1 MNSKDSSPLMTN
13 DADTERALDTRQFA
27 RRVDRAMG
35 RFGGRGRGRGGGR
48 GSRNDGPTLPRGMR
62 DELEVA
68 ASEKR
73 SSGFEESDLGEK
85 RGPGGARGDGGRGGR
100 GGRGGKG
107 TVLDRKQQRKL
118 AKEREKAQRQQ
129 WGERKARVKAR
140 DGGGGGGAG
149 DGRKTRDDAK
159 RGADVRKR
167 GRVDDHEDS
176 RVSGKR
182 AKKSVFSASDGETRA
197 PSSSRKTSSDDAG
210 ERKKEPK
217 RAKSADVSGDAS
229 RLAPKRLAPRM
240 SPALLE
246 AYKRDEAE
254 QKRLLKRLKG
264 RQKGPDDGLGGFFE
278 SLPGLELLAED
289 ADAPERIRET
299 ALPGAVS
306 RTRPK
311 VTLDS
316 DEEIDSDEDD
326 DPFGM
331 GTNADDDPD
340 DDDPDDDDPDDD
352 DPDDDE
358 PSDDGVWAAS
368 RRRLGGAGG
377 SGNAYVPP
385 ALRAAM
391 AKGFSIDAKETAS
404 NADAR
409 AAADADSA
417 RRRVRG
423 LMNRMGEANVFSIV
437 SGVAALA
444 SSLPR
449 RAVGDAATEE
459 ALKALVDGP
468 RASSQYAAVIATF
481 VAGIAGALG
490 PEAGARFGAALARKL
505 DEARGIEGEARD
517 GSGSIREPSKPSNA
531 EVNARAASNLCAVL
545 ARLFVCGLFP
555 SDVVWGFLTD
565 ATSRLSELD
574 ATLTL
579 GVLRVAGPRTRAE
592 DPIGMKRFVE
602 TLRERVANAN
612 ANANAR
618 SDMTRHANHA
628 NTDNETNGGS
638 IGVMSR
644 RARLML
650 QMVVDLKNNKRAV
663 GADAGGAGG
672 REGEDQWGFPMALSR
687 ALKADAGVGDASIA
701 LRTLTYDKLRKDK
714 ASLRGQWW
722 LPEAAGTE
730 AWFAAREASRAAE
743 RGASEAA
750 ESAAAR
756 EAGEGAALLRK
767 ARAMRMNT
775 ESRRAVFC
783 VVMGAEDFADALDGL
798 ARLPLAEAQRREIPR
813 VLLEC
818 CLNETAYNPYY
829 ETLATKLCERS
840 PKTHRLALQL
850 SVWDHVRQV
859 APSVAEGRDD
869 DANGFGEGFARPEKE
884 HEKEPSGSARRVA
897 HLARFVAGALVSGAL
912 APTAL
917 KVVDFGGSEIDGA
930 GSSPRARLFRRLLL
944 QALLSCPNAKKEKA
958 LVVFQTLAQKGL
970 GRGGEAGATR
980 AALERALADEAFVTH
995 GLSFAKEDTE
1005 KRDSAASVREA
1016 ARQAGRI
1023 LRGEL
1028 A

>member
-1 MNSKDSSPLMTN
+1 M
-13 DADTERALDTRQFA
+13 
-27 RRVDRAMG
+27 
-35 RFGGRGRGRGGGR
+35 
-48 GSRNDGPTLPRGMR
+48 
-62 DELEVA
+62 
-68 ASEKR
+68 
-73 SSGFEESDLGEK
+73 
-85 RGPGGARGDGGRGGR
+85 
-100 GGRGGKG
+100 
-107 TVLDRKQQRKL
+107 
-118 AKEREKAQRQQ
+118 
-129 WGERKARVKAR
+129 
-140 DGGGGGGAG
+140 
-149 DGRKTRDDAK
+149 
-159 RGADVRKR
+159 
-167 GRVDDHEDS
+167 
-176 RVSGKR
+176 
-182 AKKSVFSASDGETRA
+182 
-197 PSSSRKTSSDDAG
+197 
-210 ERKKEPK
+210 
-217 RAKSADVSGDAS
+217 
-229 RLAPKRLAPRM
+229 
-240 SPALLE
+240 
-246 AYKRDEAE
+246 
-254 QKRLLKRLKG
+254 
-264 RQKGPDDGLGGFFE
+264 
-278 SLPGLELLAED
+278 
-289 ADAPERIRET
+289 
-299 ALPGAVS
+299 
-306 RTRPK
+306 
-311 VTLDS
+311 
-316 DEEIDSDEDD
+316 
-326 DPFGM
+326 
-331 GTNADDDPD
+331 
-340 DDDPDDDDPDDD
+340 
-352 DPDDDE
+352 
-358 PSDDGVWAAS
+358 
-368 RRRLGGAGG
+368 
-377 SGNAYVPP
+377 
-385 ALRAAM
+385 
-391 AKGFSIDAKETAS
+391 
-404 NADAR
+404 
-409 AAADADSA
+409 
-417 RRRVRG
+417 
-423 LMNRMGEANVFSIV
+423 
-437 SGVAALA
+437 
-444 SSLPR
+444 
-449 RAVGDAATEE
+449 
-459 ALKALVDGP
+459 
-468 RASSQYAAVIATF
+468 
-481 VAGIAGALG
+481 
-490 PEAGARFGAALARKL
+490 
-505 DEARGIEGEARD
+505 
-517 GSGSIREPSKPSNA
+517 
-531 EVNARAASNLCAVL
+531 NARAASNLCAVL

-565 ATSRLSELD
+565 ATARLSELD

-602 TLRERVANAN
+602 SLRERVANA
-612 ANANAR
+612 R
-618 SDMTRHANHA
+618 SDV
-628 NTDNETNGGS
+628 DKTNGGS
-638 IGVMSR
+638 GLSR

-650 QMVVDLKNNKRAV
+650 QMVVDLKNNKRVV

-672 REGEDQWGFPMALSR
+672 REGEDQWGFPITLSR
-687 ALKADAGVGDASIA
+687 ALKADAGVGDASVA

-743 RGASEAA
+743 RGASAAA

-767 ARAMRMNT
+767 AKAMRMNT

-840 PKTHRLALQL
+840 PKTYRLALQL

-869 DANGFGEGFARPEKE
+869 DENGFGEGFARTEKE
-884 HEKEPSGSARRVA
+884 DEKKPSGSARRVA

-958 LVVFQTLAQKGL
+958 FVVFQTLAQKGL
-970 GRGGEAGATR
+970 GRGGDAGATR